1 METVTLNNIC
11 SLLLEINHRLKTMET
26 EIQELKEPDIR
37 AEYIKK
43 LDEIEKQPSIYV
55 GTVDNLK
62 NRYKK

>member
-1 METVTLNNIC
+1 
-11 SLLLEINHRLKTMET
+11 MET
-26 EIQELKEPDIR
+26 EIQELKEHDIR